1 MVGFFIYV
9 FSSIATI
16 ERLFRQLADTC
27 TVGSSIELDKPTPGR
42 LQQNHSFFSPLHSRE
57 GMVAL
62 HNLLSL
68 AFITHPLVGGAT

>member
-42 LQQNHSFFSPLHSRE
+42 LQQNHSFFSPLQGE

-68 AFITHPLVGGAT
+68 AFISHPLVGGAT